1 MEGEGR
7 QRKVLKGM
15 VGDKVHGEAVAF
27 TFPGQR
33 HRGEEVSA
41 SALVHL
47 ESVEDHLIQLLDENK
62 LLVHS
67 HICTEHTHQYLS
79 SGLLDW
85 YGMRVYQKG
94 SYGSSWVGTR
104 VVLA

>member
-47 ESVEDHLIQLLDENK
+47 ESVEDHLIQLF
-62 LLVHS
+62 
-67 HICTEHTHQYLS
+67 
-79 SGLLDW
+79 G
-85 YGMRVYQKG
+85 
-94 SYGSSWVGTR
+94 
-104 VVLA
+104 

>member
-67 HICTEHTHQYLS
+67 HICTEHTH
-79 SGLLDW
+79 W

-94 SYGSSWVGTR
+94 RYGSSWVGTM